1 MNPFQYGC
9 VVGGEFF
16 CPRPDLEKQL
26 RSFAESGQN
35 LVIHGARRMGKTSL
49 VQHAILG
56 MRNTR
61 LIYVDLYGIRSVA
74 DFCARVMKGVS
85 KASEEMS
92 FLKKAVQIAFRLRP
106 VIAVDPNDGSTTI
119 SVDARASSEPDS
131 LGAAMSTLEKLAKEG
146 RYCIVFD
153 EFQDILKL
161 GNANGVLAEMRG
173 AIQFQAATPY
183 FFLGSARNEMMSIF
197 DDMASPFYKSALP
210 FAVEEINP
218 LDFTK
223 FLAARFRKGNRRIS
237 DAVIAKILVFADGVS
252 GDVQELCEALWETTD
267 PETEITSDDFQRAF
281 QLLFS
286 RELGG
291 YEAIIERLTP
301 GQLAVLRAIA
311 SNGGAQ
317 IYSRDFSE
325 RSGLPTS
332 SIRRIAGRLTSDRIL
347 FVQKGIY
354 RFSNPF
360 FREWLSRQGG

>member
-1 MNPFQYGC
+1 MHT
-9 VVGGEFF
+9 
-16 CPRPDLEKQL
+16 
-26 RSFAESGQN
+26 
-35 LVIHGARRMGKTSL
+35 VIQA
-49 VQHAILG
+49 HAIGLG
-56 MRNTR
+56 
-61 LIYVDLYGIRSVA
+61 Y
-74 DFCARVMKGVS
+74 
-85 KASEEMS
+85 
-92 FLKKAVQIAFRLRP
+92 
-106 VIAVDPNDGSTTI
+106 DP
-119 SVDARASSEPDS
+119 
-131 LGAAMSTLEKLAKEG
+131 AKDG

-173 AIQFQAATPY
+173 AIQFQTTTPY
-183 FFLGSARNEMMSIF
+183 FFLGSVRNEMMSIF

-210 FAVEEINP
+210 FAVEEINQ
-218 LDFTK
+218 LDFTQ
-223 FLAARFRKGNRRIS
+223 FLASRFRKGNRRIS
-237 DAVIAKILVFADGVS
+237 EAVIAKILVFADGVS

-267 PETEITSDDFQRAF
+267 PDSEITSDDFQRAF

-311 SNGGAQ
+311 SHGGAQ
-317 IYSRDFSE
+317 IYSRFFSA

-347 FVQKGIY
+347 FIQKDIY